1 MTGFLRKRVMLA
13 AAAMA
18 AVAGIAT
25 FQLFDPN
32 LAGNPFPACVFLAV
46 TDLYCAGC
54 GITRAL
60 HALAHGD
67 LLRAVQMNLFA
78 VVAMPLLGLMVW
90 FADSP
95 ESLPGGVAR
104 WLYNG
109 YLWVGALIAF
119 WVLRNLPWWPFSWL
133 APG

>member
-67 LLRAVQMNLFA
+67 LLRAVQMNVFDLEYLRRLDFNCAGVGFQYSPRKWFDLA
-78 VVAMPLLGLMVW
+78 V
-90 FADSP
+90 D
-95 ESLPGGVAR
+95 
-104 WLYNG
+104 
-109 YLWVGALIAF
+109 VGADGHGGWYVAIVPVIRF
-119 WVLRNLPWWPFSWL
+119 
-133 APG
+133 